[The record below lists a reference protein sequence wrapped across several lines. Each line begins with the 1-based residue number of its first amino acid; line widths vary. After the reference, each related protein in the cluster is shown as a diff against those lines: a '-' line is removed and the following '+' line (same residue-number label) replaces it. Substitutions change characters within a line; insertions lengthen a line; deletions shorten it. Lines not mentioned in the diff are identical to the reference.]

1 MIIYAC
7 KIFIYEIRG
16 HCTHHYKKSD
26 LYGHYFSWG
35 QKNLQLKH
43 IFSFIFIELQL
54 QVTL

>member
-1 MIIYAC
+1 MHVCRASIGIVNYL
-7 KIFIYEIRG
+7 I
-16 HCTHHYKKSD
+16 HHYKKSD
-26 LYGHYFSWG
+26 LQGHYVSWG